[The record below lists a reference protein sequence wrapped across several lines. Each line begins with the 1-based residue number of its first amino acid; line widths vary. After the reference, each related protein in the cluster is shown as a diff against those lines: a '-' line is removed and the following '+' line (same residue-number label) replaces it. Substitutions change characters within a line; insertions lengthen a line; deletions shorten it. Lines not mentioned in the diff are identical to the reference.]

1 MRTSSGS
8 TWYGDNMD
16 RISWASEGY
25 DEANTIGII
34 EKDLQSFMDAVA
46 DNPPVDLELTL
57 TRATEEAE
65 TAALPLQVGP

>member
-46 DNPPVDLELTL
+46 DNPDVAVDDLAAEVLAVVRSLE
-57 TRATEEAE
+57 
-65 TAALPLQVGP
+65 PLDI